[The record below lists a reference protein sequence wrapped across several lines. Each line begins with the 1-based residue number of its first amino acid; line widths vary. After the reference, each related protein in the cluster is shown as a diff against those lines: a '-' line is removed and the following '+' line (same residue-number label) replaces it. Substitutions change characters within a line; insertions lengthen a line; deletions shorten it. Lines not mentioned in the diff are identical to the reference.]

1 MRRGSYI
8 KIYAF
13 GLLFFLYSCA
23 NNQETVKVDFTNSF
37 CDGNSKVWMVN
48 AIYQGNELIQ
58 IRNEFKSK
66 VFVFYK
72 TGRFVYGNL
81 VHLFE
86 NNYEGGFF
94 LLESDSNYLELQFPK
109 KKWSFIF
116 EFKDENNLI
125 LRPEKKSDSDLT
137 FELIPFPDAL

>member
-1 MRRGSYI
+1 MKRGSYI
-8 KIYAF
+8 KTYAF

-72 TGRFVYGNL
+72 NGRFVFGNL

-94 LLESDSNYLELQFPK
+94 LLESESNYLELQFSK

>member
-1 MRRGSYI
+1 MKRGSCI
-8 KIYAF
+8 KTYAF

-48 AIYQGNELIQ
+48 AIYKGNELIQ

-94 LLESDSNYLELQFPK
+94 LLESDSNYLELQFLK

>member
-1 MRRGSYI
+1 MKRGSCI
-8 KIYAF
+8 KIYAY
-13 GLLFFLYSCA
+13 GLIFFLYSCA

-48 AIYQGNELIQ
+48 AIYKGNELIQ

-94 LLESDSNYLELQFPK
+94 LLESDSNYLELQFSK